1 MALLDHKVIL
11 CSLFEEPPNC
21 FPQWLYHFT
30 FPLAVCESSNFS
42 ISSPT
47 LNFCV
52 FLFYPP
58 QWVWGGTSWWF
69 WLTVVILSIFSR
81 VYWPFTYASWEKC
94 LFKAFASSWIVLFV
108 FLRLTFMTSLH
119 ILDTG
124 SLWDLWLAS
133 IFSHSVDGLFTTL
146 IVSFDS
152 KSV

>member
-11 CSLFEEPPNC
+11 CSLFEEPSNC

-94 LFKAFASSWIVLFV
+94 LLRPLPVLELYCLSSCGWLLWHLYIFW
-108 FLRLTFMTSLH
+108 
-119 ILDTG
+119 ILDLCEICG
-124 SLWDLWLAS
+124 LPVFSPILWMVFSLLW
-133 IFSHSVDGLFTTL
+133 
-146 IVSFDS
+146 
-152 KSV
+152 